1 MVFIKRSML
10 TIAVLAASTGSLAE
24 TRGFINFDL
33 GFGNSDAG
41 TDIVLDLGGGIQF
54 NDHVEL
60 ELAYNRYGDIG
71 PFDIGITSFSY
82 GLNLGGKISENTR
95 LYGII
100 GAERLDADDTVD
112 FGFFSFDVDVSSTEA
127 YFGIGASFAQSKNVD
142 LRTRLI
148 AHDSTDFWT
157 LTGGVVIYF

>member
-1 MVFIKRSML
+1 MIFLKRSIL
-10 TIAVLAASTGSLAE
+10 TASILGACNAAFADP
-24 TRGFINFDL
+24 RGFINFDL
-33 GFGNSDAG
+33 GFGDSDFD
-41 TDIVLDLGGGIQF
+41 TDIVLDIGGGIQF

-60 ELAYNRYGDIG
+60 EIAYNRYGDIG

-112 FGFFSFDVDVSSTEA
+112 FGFFSVDVDVSSTEA
-127 YFGIGASFAQSKNVD
+127 YFGIGASFAQSENVD

-157 LTGGVVIYF
+157 LTGGIVVYF